1 MTDAINFFQ
10 SFKMFGFFSNP
21 KINNSS
27 ERKLSRELIKDARNF
42 IAKAEAEAKNAGE
55 AKNLTFTAAE
65 IKLKQSLAN
74 IAVWHLE
81 APAKNYRQAAA
92 RYIEAGVLRRDQEKL
107 LRKHSENFMNL
118 AREAETTAERLCTLN
133 N

>member
-21 KINNSS
+21 EIDNSS

-42 IAKAEAEAKNAGE
+42 IARAEAEAKNAGE
-55 AKNLTFTAAE
+55 AKNLTLTAAD
-65 IKLKQSLAN
+65 KNLKQNLAS

-81 APAKNYRQAAA
+81 ASAKNYRQAAA
-92 RYIEAGVLRRDQEKL
+92 RYVEASVLRQDQEKI
-107 LRKHSENFMNL
+107 LRKHAENFVQM
-118 AREAETTAERLCTLN
+118 AQEAENTAENLQTLN